1 MEDLSDLTYK
11 LLLHN
16 LKNSSGGGGSGD
28 VYANVEKNAGAHNSI
43 YRGKDITDLFYD
55 GTLSTQIANGTFD
68 DIFIGDYII
77 GKESNNKYIVAHIN
91 YFLGT
96 GDTEL
101 TTPHVL
107 MIPEKVL
114 DSYQMN
120 GTVSTTGAYL
130 NSAMRTS
137 ENSNLNAVKTTIISD
152 FGNDH
157 ILEHKEALASTV
169 SGNYESA
176 FTWTDCSIELMSEIM
191 VYGSNI
197 FHNCENGTNL
207 PTGNVTTATT
217 QFALFKLDNSF
228 IPAKNKQNAR
238 SYWWL
243 RDVGISSSFCLV
255 GDVGTAGLAG
265 ANNLAGIRPEFLI
278 Y

>member
-11 LLLHN
+11 LLLYN
-16 LKNSSGGGGSGD
+16 AKNGGGGGGSGD

-77 GKESNNKYIVAHIN
+77 GEESNNKYIVAHIN

-96 GDTEL
+96 GDTET

-107 MIPEKVL
+107 MIPEKVI

-120 GTVSTTGAYL
+120 ASVSTTGAYL

-137 ENSNLNAVKTTIISD
+137 ENSNLNAVKTIITSD

-176 FTWTDCSIELMSEIM
+176 FAWTSCTIELMNEIM
-191 VYGSNI
+191 VYGCNV
-197 FHNCENGTNL
+197 FHNSMNGTNS
-207 PTGNVTTATT
+207 PVGNVTNANS
-217 QFALFKLDNSF
+217 QLALFRLDKTL
-228 IPAKNKQNAR
+228 IPAKTKQDAR

-243 RDVGISSSFCLV
+243 RDVGSSTSFCLV
-255 GDVGTAGLAG
+255 ADVGSSGLSG
-265 ANNLAGIRPEFLI
+265 ASNIAGIRPEFLI